1 MSKAETIVRG
11 LITVIGLSGMVAG
24 FCGMVHYGRELKRIK
39 EIERLNAM
47 SPNER
52 IQEYIYQMR
61 DRFDADEVAKL
72 RKLGFEV

>member
-1 MSKAETIVRG
+1 MSKAETIVRW
-11 LITVIGLSGMVAG
+11 LITVIGLSGMVTG
-24 FCGMVHYGRELKRIK
+24 LCGMVHYGRELKRIK

-72 RKLGFEV
+72 RKLGFDV